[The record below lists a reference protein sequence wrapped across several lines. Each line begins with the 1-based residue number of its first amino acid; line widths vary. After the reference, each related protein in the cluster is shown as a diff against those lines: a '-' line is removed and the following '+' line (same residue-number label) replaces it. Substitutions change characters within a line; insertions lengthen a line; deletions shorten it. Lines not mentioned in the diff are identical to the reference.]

1 MQANYSEKE
10 IISLLQKVQI
20 FNRSIGSYEMFAI
33 NNSFDYVIKLSNG
46 TIYFKVSELK
56 DDENGTISPETLN
69 QISQRFS
76 NGSNQQQNQNSQQ
89 NQQQANHN
97 QNINSQSRSSVNVV
111 VQKQRGFS
119 FGRFLL
125 GFIGIVALIIVVLI
139 IAAVV
144 VVGRMPFF

>member
-10 IISLLQKVQI
+10 IITLLQKVQI
-20 FNRSIGSYEMFAI
+20 FNRSIGSHEMFAI
-33 NNSFDYVIKLSNG
+33 NSSFDYVVKLSNG

-69 QISQRFS
+69 QISLRFS
-76 NGSNQQQNQNSQQ
+76 NGSTNQQQYHQS
-89 NQQQANHN
+89 QQQAVNH
-97 QNINSQSRSSVNVV
+97 QNVNSQSQSSVNVV

-125 GFIGIVALIIVVLI
+125 GFIGIVALVIIVLV

>member
-20 FNRSIGSYEMFAI
+20 FNRSIGSYEMFEI

-76 NGSNQQQNQNSQQ
+76 NGSNQKQ
-89 NQQQANHN
+89 N

>member
-10 IISLLQKVQI
+10 IITLLQKVQI

-56 DDENGTISPETLN
+56 EDENGTISPETLD
-69 QISQRFS
+69 QISRRFS
-76 NGSNQQQNQNSQQ
+76 NGSSGQQQNQQSY
-89 NQQQANHN
+89 QQAGNH
-97 QNINSQSRSSVNVV
+97 QNVNSHSRSSVNVV

-125 GFIGIVALIIVVLI
+125 GFIGIVAIIIVVLV

-144 VVGRMPFF
+144 IVGRLPF